1 MADDVRNKKRAATSP
16 KVASRCQ
23 LPASAVEQVVDPKR
37 FHDKRFAVLKASV
50 AFVEEAPGELRRHE
64 SDRQRSPRCYWPEDA
79 IRNGSGSCTHLHCGA
94 GCEGVSS
101 EHKVSG
107 QISSQR
113 RKNSSSQVRNCGG
126 TIPLQYPQGALAS
139 RDSRRILYA
148 ISDSE
153 ANMKALVQCALLTC
167 VAISISSL
175 MGCSRHDNS
184 ERYILVTVNSKLPYW
199 QTARAGLERAA
210 AQYGVKSDVRGP
222 DTYDPDAEV
231 QEFRGA
237 VALKPA
243 GILVSVADA
252 GKMKPAIDEAMSA
265 GIPVITIDSD
275 APDSK
280 RLYFIGTNNL
290 QAGEMGGQ
298 RVVDKL
304 HGKGNVV
311 FYTMPQPNLEQRL
324 KGYKDVFADHP
335 GIKIVE
341 VFNIKGDSG
350 NAFDRT
356 THYLADKNAEKID
369 AFICLEASAGKDV
382 AEALRRQ
389 NATDRLVM
397 AMDVDEAT
405 LDLIKSGTIDA
416 TIGQKPYTMAY
427 YGLKCLDDLHH
438 YPIDLKKDYSWD
450 SFSPV
455 PAFVDTGVSLVDKI
469 NVDVYLKARGD
480 AQAK

>member
-1 MADDVRNKKRAATSP
+1 MKATV
-16 KVASRCQ
+16 K
-23 LPASAVEQVVDPKR
+23 
-37 FHDKRFAVLKASV
+37 FAFLTVM
-50 AFVEEAPGELRRHE
+50 
-64 SDRQRSPRCYWPEDA
+64 
-79 IRNGSGSCTHLHCGA
+79 
-94 GCEGVSS
+94 
-101 EHKVSG
+101 
-107 QISSQR
+107 
-113 RKNSSSQVRNCGG
+113 
-126 TIPLQYPQGALAS
+126 
-139 RDSRRILYA
+139 A
-148 ISDSE
+148 ISVSF
-153 ANMKALVQCALLTC
+153 LQ
-167 VAISISSL
+167 
-175 MGCSRHDNS
+175 GCSRHDNA

-199 QTARAGLERAA
+199 QTARAGLEKAA
-210 AQYGVKSDVRGP
+210 VQYGVKADMRGP
-222 DTYDPDAEV
+222 DTYDPQAEV

-252 GKMKPAIDEAMSA
+252 AQMKPAIDDAMNA

-290 QAGEMGGQ
+290 EAGRIGAQ

-311 FYTMPQPNLEQRL
+311 FYTMPQPNMEQRL
-324 KGYKDVFADHP
+324 KGYKDVFAEHP

-341 VFNIKGDSG
+341 AFNIKGDSG

-356 THYLADKNAEKID
+356 MHYLADKSEKID

-382 AEALRRQ
+382 AEAVKREK
-389 NATDRLVM
+389 ATDRLVI

-405 LDLIKSGTIDA
+405 LDLIKNGIIDA
-416 TIGQKPYTMAY
+416 TIAQKPYTMAF
-427 YGLKCLDDLHH
+427 YGLKCLDDIHH
-438 YPIDLKKDYSWD
+438 YPIDLRKDYSWD
-450 SFSPV
+450 SFSPL

-469 NVDVYLKARGD
+469 NVDVYLKARSE

>member
-1 MADDVRNKKRAATSP
+1 MKAPVKCTLLAA
-16 KVASRCQ
+16 
-23 LPASAVEQVVDPKR
+23 
-37 FHDKRFAVLKASV
+37 
-50 AFVEEAPGELRRHE
+50 
-64 SDRQRSPRCYWPEDA
+64 
-79 IRNGSGSCTHLHCGA
+79 I
-94 GCEGVSS
+94 
-101 EHKVSG
+101 
-107 QISSQR
+107 
-113 RKNSSSQVRNCGG
+113 
-126 TIPLQYPQGALAS
+126 
-139 RDSRRILYA
+139 A
-148 ISDSE
+148 ISLSF
-153 ANMKALVQCALLTC
+153 LL
-167 VAISISSL
+167 
-175 MGCSRHDNS
+175 GCSRHDNS

-199 QTARAGLERAA
+199 QTARAGLEKAA
-210 AQYGVKSDVRGP
+210 AVYGVKSDVRGP
-222 DTYDPDAEV
+222 DTYDPQAEV

-252 GKMKPAIDEAMSA
+252 AQMKPAIDEAVNA

-290 QAGEMGGQ
+290 QAGRMGGQ
-298 RVVDKL
+298 HVVEKL

-311 FYTMPQPNLEQRL
+311 FYTMPQPNLDQRL
-324 KGYKDVFADHP
+324 KGYKDVFSEHS
-335 GIKIVE
+335 GIKVVE
-341 VFNIKGDSG
+341 EFNIKGDAG

-356 THYLADKNAEKID
+356 MHYLSDKGGERID

-382 AEALRRQ
+382 AEALKRQ

-416 TIGQKPYTMAY
+416 TIAQKPYTMAY
-427 YGLKCLDDLHH
+427 YGLKCLDDIHH
-438 YPIDLKKDYSWD
+438 YPIDLKKDYLWD

-455 PAFVDTGVSLVDKI
+455 PALVDTGVSLVDKI
-469 NVDVYLKARGD
+469 NVDVYLKARSE